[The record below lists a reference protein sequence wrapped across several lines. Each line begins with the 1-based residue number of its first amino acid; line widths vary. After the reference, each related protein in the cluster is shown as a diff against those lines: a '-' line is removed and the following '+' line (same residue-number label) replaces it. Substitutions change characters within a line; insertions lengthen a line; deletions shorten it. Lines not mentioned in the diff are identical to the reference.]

1 MSKEYEESKE
11 DIVQNDDFKTEC
23 YELENNFINVFQQKE
38 EELQRIRATLQEKQ
52 DEVACLKNCLREKD
66 ELMN

>member
-23 YELENNFINVFQQKE
+23 YELENNFITVFQQKE
-38 EELQRIRATLQEKQ
+38 EELQNIKAALQEKQ
-52 DEVACLKNCLREKD
+52 D
-66 ELMN
+66 